1 MIITGL
7 RLSRRLT
14 LLVILIMPSI
24 LASMAVG
31 GTVWFPRLNRWL
43 QKLVMRWW
51 FRSVA
56 FVFGLKVE
64 CKGSLLPAPAL
75 IASNHRSWLDI
86 VVIGA
91 AVDGIFVSKAE
102 IRKWPLIG
110 FFARYG
116 GRSLFIHRGAMG
128 SFRKVASL
136 LAQRLEA
143 GDRVIFFPEGTVS
156 GDQGLLRFRPRLFE
170 AALQAGCPVQ
180 PMALDYVGGDG
191 QPHAPMHQGDQF
203 AAHALRLLCCKRT
216 HARIELLPGLEVEAS
231 ETEPR
236 ALARACQ
243 GAVATVLESA
253 MG

>member
-14 LLVILIMPSI
+14 LLVILIVPSI
-24 LASMAVG
+24 LASMAVAA
-31 GTVWFPRLNRWL
+31 TVWFPRLNRWV
-43 QKLVMRWW
+43 QKIVMRSW

-56 FVFGLKVE
+56 YVFGLRIE
-64 CKGSLLPAPAL
+64 CKGDLLPAPSL
-75 IASNHRSWLDI
+75 LASNHRSWLDI

-136 LAQRLEA
+136 LAQRLQA

-170 AALQAGCPVQ
+170 AALQAGCSVQ

-191 QPHAPMHQGDQF
+191 KAHAPMHQGDKF
-203 AAHALRLLCCKRT
+203 TVHAMRLLCCRRT
-216 HARIELLPGLEVEAS
+216 HARIELLPALQVEPTEA
-231 ETEPR
+231 EPR
-236 ALARACQ
+236 ALAQACQ